1 MLNKERHY
9 AILTYLNR
17 YERATVSH
25 LAKIFGVTR
34 ETIRSDLNILSKEG
48 SVERC
53 HGGALIKRRIFHTQ
67 SVNNLDSNIIHFF
80 ESAQSKKTAKSRH
93 KGRKMKGKVCILGSF
108 RLC

>member
-48 SVERC
+48 SVERDR
-53 HGGALIKRRIFHTQ
+53 K
-67 SVNNLDSNIIHFF
+67 SV
-80 ESAQSKKTAKSRH
+80 
-93 KGRKMKGKVCILGSF
+93 V
-108 RLC
+108 